1 MPREPGS
8 ITKGR
13 AVAGYVV
20 SVLLPIVG
28 FIIGAV
34 LVNRPE
40 KPLIKQGLWMMA
52 LSVVA
57 AFVLFVVL
65 IVGTHSALIE
75 GNG

>member
-1 MPREPGS
+1 MPQEPGS
-8 ITKGR
+8 ITRGR
-13 AVAGYVV
+13 VIAGYVV
-20 SVLLPIVG
+20 AVVLPIVG
-28 FIIGAV
+28 FIVGAV

-52 LSVVA
+52 LSVGA
-57 AFVLFVVL
+57 AFVMFVVL